1 MDKRVSY
8 QQRRVHSPLPTHP
21 SLVFLPHAAGTRG
34 RSRRPYNHAPALSA
48 VAPAEHR
55 VHSPLPTPLS
65 RVSSLPHAAAPAAGR
80 DGMTPSARRVP
91 TSRPGSR
98 PGESCRYRDMD
109 PRRRRLAARGCLAAR
124 GRPWGAAAIGRCRPA
139 AGNESCRYR
148 DMDPRRRRLAARGCL
163 AARGR
168 PWGAAAIG
176 RCRPAA
182 GNESCRY
189 SDMDPRRRRLAAR
202 GCLAARGRPWAG
214 RAPPPCTVVQPLPSQ
229 WLPHLVLLYS
239 RCLVSA
245 YSRRRIRIRKYVAG
259 RRRRRAR
266 CGETEMSEGAGS
278 NDARARISVPRAP
291 GAAKEGAEA
300 T

>member
-1 MDKRVSY
+1 
-8 QQRRVHSPLPTHP
+8 
-21 SLVFLPHAAGTRG
+21 
-34 RSRRPYNHAPALSA
+34 
-48 VAPAEHR
+48 
-55 VHSPLPTPLS
+55 
-65 RVSSLPHAAAPAAGR
+65 
-80 DGMTPSARRVP
+80 
-91 TSRPGSR
+91 
-98 PGESCRYRDMD
+98 
-109 PRRRRLAARGCLAAR
+109 
-124 GRPWGAAAIGRCRPA
+124 
-139 AGNESCRYR
+139 
-148 DMDPRRRRLAARGCL
+148 
-163 AARGR
+163 
-168 PWGAAAIG
+168 
-176 RCRPAA
+176 
-182 GNESCRY
+182 
-189 SDMDPRRRRLAAR
+189 MDPRRRRLAAR